1 MSSAGS
7 TPPSVNKPARPL
19 KRNSD
24 DVGWEYGILIDPND
38 LNVIQCKLCPKIVKA
53 GIYRL
58 KLHIAGKKGD
68 VRSCPNA
75 TEADKEKC
83 RKAIEDSRRNK
94 RARREKEQEVRDAVL
109 IDDDS
114 DAEPEETTG
123 LDEIGGSGPR
133 VMGPMDNF
141 TKPLSSSSLSNGKK
155 LAQPKISEHVM
166 KERLH
171 RFKRYVARWLYVR
184 GVSFN
189 AVNNVEFDQM
199 IEAAGRFGPA
209 KWWGN
214 YGTQVPAL
222 QKMAIRI
229 LSLTSSASGCER
241 NWSCYEGIHTK
252 RRNKL
257 TCERLEQLVFVRF
270 NALHGQKKDKAEKN
284 KKVDP
289 LLATEATCA
298 QGWIAEGAEDEEIS
312 DVDPVTGL
320 TWQLIAETCGVDEVT
335 KLRRSA
341 RLNQPREIED
351 DIYSEPE
358 DDPLGEEEIEFESDQ
373 EDVVTTGYEE
383 EEGAGTS

>member
-58 KLHIAGKKGD
+58 KLHIAGKKGE

-83 RKAIEDSRRNK
+83 RKAIEDSGRNK
-94 RARREKEQEVRDAVL
+94 RARKEKEQEVRDAVL

-184 GVSFN
+184 GKS
-189 AVNNVEFDQM
+189 
-199 IEAAGRFGPA
+199 I
-209 KWWGN
+209 
-214 YGTQVPAL
+214 
-222 QKMAIRI
+222 QK
-229 LSLTSSASGCER
+229 
-241 NWSCYEGIHTK
+241 K
-252 RRNKL
+252 RNKL

-270 NALHGQKKDKAEKN
+270 NALYGQKKDKAEKN

-298 QGWIAEGAEDEEIS
+298 HGWIAEGAEDEEIS
-312 DVDPVTGL
+312 DVDSVTGL
-320 TWQLIAETCGVDEVT
+320 TWQLIAETCGVNEVT

-383 EEGAGTS
+383 EEGAGTSDPTTAAVARDPTDPT